1 MDAAQREI
9 LAANLRRVRERIA
22 AACAR
27 VKRDPREVTLI
38 AVTKSVGPEVMQA
51 LIELGVTDIGEN
63 KLQGAQEKFPQVPGL
78 RDRAKVKRHFIG
90 HLQTNKVKGVLEL
103 FDVIHSVDSLKLA
116 EEIDKRARQLERPA
130 VAAFIE
136 VNVSGEESKQGL
148 PAGEFRDFFMQ
159 ALRLPRLEWQ
169 GLMTMAP
176 LAQGDE
182 VARFCFRGLRQ
193 LSSPFAG
200 EEALLRLAYLSMGM
214 SNDFELA
221 IEEGATHVRIGT
233 ALFEGM

>member
-1 MDAAQREI
+1 MDGAQREI
-9 LAANLRRVRERIA
+9 LAGNLKRVRERIA
-22 AACAR
+22 AACLR
-27 VKRDPREVTLI
+27 VKRDPREVTLV

-63 KLQGAQEKFPQVPGL
+63 RLQAAKEKFPQVPGL
-78 RDRAKVKRHFIG
+78 WDRTRVKRHFIG
-90 HLQTNKVKGVLEL
+90 HLQTNKVKSVLEL

-116 EEIDKRARQLERPA
+116 EEIDRRARQLELPT

-148 PAGEFRDFFMQ
+148 PAAEFRAFFMQ
-159 ALRLPRLEWQ
+159 ALRLTHLEWQ

-176 LAQGDE
+176 LAE
-182 VARFCFRGLRQ
+182 EAESVRPLFRRLREMA
-193 LSSPFAG
+193 SPFSG
-200 EEALLRLAYLSMGM
+200 DEALLRLASLSMGM
-214 SNDFELA
+214 SNDFEVA